1 MPFRLHPVNNSLTND
16 DTRLNMEKETDTYPS
31 DTPVNNLVTYEQPLN
46 ERMRTFL
53 RLEVL
58 MGRVKAATQ
67 EGIEAWR
74 AHCALNSL
82 LEIANLLNRVD
93 VKNDLMLEL
102 DRQAANISRL
112 KGNENAAVDQKRLQ
126 ETIDQL
132 REYSLKLH
140 DLSGQLTQHLASN
153 ELLASIKQ
161 RMNIPGGT
169 NGFDLPAYQY
179 WLSRSPEARHEALKR
194 WTEPF
199 YRVMDA
205 TALVLG
211 LVRDSAT
218 PTRQTAQQGF
228 FQQTLNLENPTQIL
242 RVRLAND
249 LSVYPEISAGK
260 HRFSIRFLS
269 QPDIAE
275 RATQVDEDI
284 DFELATCAL

>member
-1 MPFRLHPVNNSLTND
+1 MANETNTDPSQTSVND
-16 DTRLNMEKETDTYPS
+16 W
-31 DTPVNNLVTYEQPLN
+31 VTYEQPLN

-53 RLEVL
+53 RLEVM
-58 MGRVKAATQ
+58 MGRVWAATQ
-67 EGIEAWR
+67 GGAEAWR

-112 KGNENAAVDQKRLQ
+112 KGDENGVDQQRLQ
-126 ETIDQL
+126 EIINQL
-132 REYSLKLH
+132 REFSLKLH

-179 WLSRSPEARHEALKR
+179 WLSRSPEKRQEALKR

-199 YRVMDA
+199 NRVMDA
-205 TALVLG
+205 TTLVLG
-211 LVRDSAT
+211 LVRESAT
-218 PTRQTAQQGF
+218 PTKQTAEQGF

-242 RVRLAND
+242 RVRLSSD

-269 QPDIAE
+269 QPNIAE
-275 RATQVDEDI
+275 RANQTDEDI
-284 DFELATCAL
+284 EFELATCAL